1 MGAKIGFIGLG
12 AMGKPMA
19 ANIAKAGFE
28 LTVCDLREEPCKA
41 LGALGAR
48 VVASAQEVAEKSDII
63 EIAVVDDAQA
73 EEVVIGEHG
82 VVHGARTEAIVAIH
96 STILPTTARKIAA
109 RCRANGVD
117 VIDVPM
123 SGGQKGA
130 EERRLAYM
138 AGGEAAVLEKCRLV
152 FLTSASHIFH
162 LGELGMG
169 ATAKMLIQIV
179 VCLNMIAAHESE
191 LLCNKTGL
199 DFKSFQEVLHVS
211 SGQSNVLD
219 NWQGFKRPGEPEP
232 VRRHR
237 ADVFAK
243 SLAPALELAR
253 EVGVSIPGTALAQGL
268 LQKVLD
274 LDID

>member
-1 MGAKIGFIGLG
+1 MQSKIGFIGLG

-19 ANIAKAGFE
+19 ANIVKAGFE
-28 LTVCDLREEPCKA
+28 LTVCDLREQPCKA
-41 LGALGAR
+41 LAALGAR
-48 VVASAQEVAEKSDII
+48 VVASPREVAEKSDII

-73 EEVVIGEHG
+73 EQVVTGEHG
-82 VVHGARTEAIVAIH
+82 LIYGARAGSIVAIH
-96 STILPTTARKIAA
+96 STILPAMARKIAA
-109 RCRANGVD
+109 RCRANGVE

-138 AGGEAAVLEKCRLV
+138 AGGDVGVLEKCRPV
-152 FLTSASHIFH
+152 FVTSASHIFH

-191 LLCNKTGL
+191 LLCDKTGL

-219 NWQGFKRPGEPEP
+219 TWQRFKRPEEPEV
-232 VRRHR
+232 VRRQR

-253 EVGVSIPGTALAQGL
+253 EVGADVPGTALAQRL
-268 LQKVLD
+268 LNRV

>member
-1 MGAKIGFIGLG
+1 MQSKIGFIGLG

-19 ANIAKAGFE
+19 ANVAKAGFE
-28 LTVCDLREEPCKA
+28 LTVCDLREEPCKDLA
-41 LGALGAR
+41 ALGAR
-48 VVASAQEVAEKSDII
+48 VVASPREVAEKSDII

-73 EEVVIGEHG
+73 EQVVTGEDG
-82 VVHGARTEAIVAIH
+82 VIHGARVGSIVAIH
-96 STILPTTARKIAA
+96 STILPGTARKISA
-109 RCRANGVD
+109 RCRTNGVD

-123 SGGQKGA
+123 SGGQIGA

-138 AGGEAAVLEKCRLV
+138 VGGEARVLEKCRPV
-152 FLTSASHIFH
+152 FVTSASHIFH
-162 LGELGMG
+162 LGEVGMG

-179 VCLNMIAAHESE
+179 VCLNMVAAHESE

-219 NWQGFKRPGEPEP
+219 TWQRFKRPEEPEAI
-232 VRRHR
+232 RRQR
-237 ADVFAK
+237 AEVFAK
-243 SLAPALELAR
+243 SLSPALELAR

-268 LQKVLD
+268 LKSVLA
-274 LDID
+274 ID

>member
-1 MGAKIGFIGLG
+1 
-12 AMGKPMA
+12 
-19 ANIAKAGFE
+19 
-28 LTVCDLREEPCKA
+28 
-41 LGALGAR
+41 
-48 VVASAQEVAEKSDII
+48 
-63 EIAVVDDAQA
+63 
-73 EEVVIGEHG
+73 
-82 VVHGARTEAIVAIH
+82 VAIH
-96 STILPTTARKIAA
+96 STILPGTVRKIAA
-109 RCRANGVD
+109 QCSANGVE

-138 AGGEAAVLEKCRLV
+138 AGGEAGALEKCRPV
-152 FLTSASHIFH
+152 FVTSASHIFH

-191 LLCNKTGL
+191 LLCDKTGL

-219 NWQGFKRPGEPEP
+219 NWQRFKRPEESEA
-232 VRRHR
+232 VRRQR
-237 ADVFAK
+237 VEVFVK
-243 SLAPALELAR
+243 SLSPALELAR

-268 LQKVLD
+268 LKRVLE
-274 LDID
+274 ID

>member
-1 MGAKIGFIGLG
+1 MRSKIGFIGLG

-41 LGALGAR
+41 LAALGAR
-48 VVASAQEVAEKSDII
+48 VVASAREVAEKSDII

-82 VVHGARTEAIVAIH
+82 VVHGARAEAIVAIH
-96 STILPTTARKIAA
+96 STILPETARKIAA

-138 AGGEAAVLEKCRLV
+138 AGGEASVLEKCRPV
-152 FLTSASHIFH
+152 FVTSASHIFH

-219 NWQGFKRPGEPEP
+219 NWQGFKRPGEPEA
-232 VRRHR
+232 VRRQR

-243 SLAPALELAR
+243 SLAPALALAR
-253 EVGVSIPGTALAQGL
+253 EVGVSIPGTALAQGFL
-268 LQKVLD
+268 KKVLD
-274 LDID
+274 VD